1 MALSADTRLRMERV
15 VAAFRQKLASAHGT
29 DVEWT
34 RRYRSGDEGAM
45 DELVQQ
51 ACAEAEIPVAEYR
64 EAVDTDAQLGELHQR
79 CVREVLLGAVRNSR
93 FE

>member
-15 VAAFRQKLASAHGT
+15 VAAFRQKLVAAHGT

-45 DELVQQ
+45 DELVRR
-51 ACAEAEIPVAEYR
+51 ACVEEQVPLAEYR
-64 EAVDTDAQLGELHQR
+64 EAIEGDSKLGELYQR
-79 CVREVLLGAVRNSR
+79 CIREVLLGAVRAR
-93 FE
+93 GD